1 MRKSEEENAA
11 KDRAKIS
18 KNPSSNDLLRKMK
31 LEDNRNNQSFK
42 KLTINDIEDI

>member
-11 KDRAKIS
+11 KAKAKMS
-18 KNPSSNDLLRKMK
+18 KNPSSNDLFRKMK
-31 LEDNRNNQSFK
+31 EDNLNKQSFK